1 MILTKNIYLCFR
13 YSLETGII
21 KNTEDTE
28 TSEKGMSVCCIKIN
42 SVYSAFSVLKNS
54 LVSFK
59 FLRKL
64 KNL

>member
-1 MILTKNIYLCFR
+1 MIV
-13 YSLETGII
+13 SI

-28 TSEKGMSVCCIKIN
+28 TSEKGMSVCCLKIN
-42 SVYSAFSVLKNS
+42 SVYSGFSVLKNS

-64 KNL
+64 KNLQTQKLRMFNLKIKTE